1 MARTR
6 ILVVFLV
13 AVLLMSTALTVSI
26 MYGRKGISDAEMTVD
41 AGVYED
47 AANTLKGFLG
57 MRDDGSSG
65 KFSKGRK
72 AEAEDAKYAEG
83 ARMTQRV
90 TIFSENGVL
99 PISGTVTKTQ
109 DAYYPGTYE
118 LKFGN
123 KAILSSDANVCV
135 SLNVNKGDK
144 VYILTGDRENGYVE
158 YKTVEAQQDN
168 MIAFD
173 TSVIQDYTLST
184 TDIVSAQE
192 AMAMLFDN

>member
-1 MARTR
+1 
-6 ILVVFLV
+6 
-13 AVLLMSTALTVSI
+13 
-26 MYGRKGISDAEMTVD
+26 
-41 AGVYED
+41 
-47 AANTLKGFLG
+47 
-57 MRDDGSSG
+57 
-65 KFSKGRK
+65 
-72 AEAEDAKYAEG
+72 
-83 ARMTQRV
+83 MTQRV

-123 KAILSSDANVCV
+123 KAILTSDANVCV